1 MKIAITKKKS
11 LLLKGIISEL
21 LVNELN
27 GRPGLIIGMRVMR
40 RVQGI
45 QNNPNRYVQDEAK
58 YIP

>member
-11 LLLKGIISEL
+11 LLLKGTISEL

-27 GRPGLIIGMRVMR
+27 GRPRLIIGMHVMR

-45 QNNPNRYVQDEAK
+45 QHNPNRYMQGKAK